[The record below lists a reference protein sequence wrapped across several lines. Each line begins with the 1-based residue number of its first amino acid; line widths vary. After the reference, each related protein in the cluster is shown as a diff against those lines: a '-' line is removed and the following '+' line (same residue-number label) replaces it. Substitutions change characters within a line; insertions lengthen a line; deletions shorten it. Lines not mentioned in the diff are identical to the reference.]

1 MKKVLA
7 TVAVSTALVMGGAV
21 AASAAGIE
29 MEGSVRVRGLSEQ
42 RIAPDSA
49 PFNFYDEQVRIGM
62 KSMPSDNLTG
72 YILLETG
79 TASGDTYTWGNESG
93 TTLTRGG
100 TQATSGLGLLQAW
113 VNYKATSTVGF
124 KVGHQPVA
132 PGTKQFVNHENS
144 GDDAIVITYDPMPST
159 HAHIALVKLA
169 ENTTNDN
176 SDDLDAYA
184 FVATHKFN
192 DAFKMGLNYT
202 FLKGAADGESNATDD
217 KYTAYTDS
225 NNATVNILTT
235 AATANTLYSGMA
247 MSNLGVDA
255 TYKTGN
261 LTLTGDVNLQ
271 FGEIGSDGTAA
282 GTTDAD
288 GYAFQLGVDYKI
300 DNSNVGLLFA
310 QGSGYDEDAT
320 GNDKAGNA
328 FVNFVGDSAYQVY
341 IPGYRIVTPG
351 SFSQKVLGETLN
363 SQGSNSGLSNLT
375 LYQLNAKTAT
385 TCPLTG
391 KKLNIRGAL
400 SYMETTE
407 DVANYGTNREDKIGT
422 EIDVVAAWALTSNL
436 TYQVE
441 AAYLWTGDVYKTSA
455 TYVPEDIYFLRHG
468 ITMKF

>member
-7 TVAVSTALVMGGAV
+7 TVAVSTALIMGGAV

-29 MEGSVRVRGLSEQ
+29 MEGSVRSRGLSEQ
-42 RIAPDSA
+42 RVAQDSA
-49 PFNFYDEQVRIGM
+49 PYNTYDTTVRLGM

-79 TASGDTYTWGNESG
+79 STSGDTYTWGNESA

-100 TQATSGLGLLQAW
+100 TQAVGQLGLLQAW
-113 VNYKATSTVGF
+113 VNYKATPTISF
-124 KVGHQPVA
+124 KIGHQSVA

-144 GDDAIVITYDPMPST
+144 GDDAIFINYDPMAST
-159 HAHIALVKLA
+159 HAHIALVKLS
-169 ENTTNDN
+169 EGTTNDN

-184 FVATHKFN
+184 LVATHKFN
-192 DAFKMGLNYT
+192 DAFKMGVNYIY
-202 FLKGAADGESNATDD
+202 LKGSAEQSETG
-217 KYTAYTDS
+217 
-225 NNATVNILTT
+225 
-235 AATANTLYSGMA
+235 SGA
-247 MSNLGVDA
+247 LFPGLALSNLGIDA
-255 TYKTGN
+255 TYKMGA
-261 LTLTGDVNLQ
+261 LTLSGDVNLQ

-328 FVNFVGDSAYQVY
+328 FVNFIGDSAYQVY

-351 SFSQKVLGETLN
+351 SFSQKVLGETIN

-385 TCPLTG
+385 KCALTDKPLT
-391 KKLNIRGAL
+391 IRGAL
-400 SYMETTE
+400 SYMTTTE
-407 DVANYGTNREDKIGT
+407 DVANYSGNREDKIGT
-422 EIDVVAAWALTSNL
+422 ELDIVAAWALTSNL

-455 TYVPEDIYFLRHG
+455 TYAPEDIYFLRHG